1 MDEIKEQEADDET
14 KSELQEEDRKI
25 NRRIDRSLV
34 VALVAVAISLIG
46 TLVSIYEARVLR
58 EQQDLLAEQKSASA
72 WPYLQAGPNTNY
84 QGDSV
89 ATIAFEIENKGIGPA
104 ILADFHYLF
113 NGNEFKLNDIAD
125 GVRKEVDSFMIV
137 SKVQNSFIDS
147 TVIQPGETVT
157 VFTIRL
163 VPKLE
168 KDHIWVASEIADRL
182 SVEGCYCS
190 VYGDCW
196 YRGSALAPQKR
207 SDCVSYLSY

>member
-1 MDEIKEQEADDET
+1 MENENPPEINAEAVD
-14 KSELQEEDRKI
+14 SLQEEDRKI

-84 QGDSV
+84 TGDSV
-89 ATIAFEIENKGIGPA
+89 ATIAYEVENKGIGPA
-104 ILADFHYLF
+104 ILGDFKYLF
-113 NGNEFKLNDIAD
+113 NGQEYNLNDIHA
-125 GVRKEVDSFMIV
+125 GVSEEVDSFLIV
-137 SKVQNSFIDS
+137 GRIQNSAIDS
-147 TVIQPGETVT
+147 TVILPGETIT
-157 VFTIRL
+157 VFTLRVL
-163 VPKLE
+163 PKFNR
-168 KDHIWVASEIADRL
+168 DHIWIASEIADRL

-196 YRGSALAPQKR
+196 FRGSALAPQKR
-207 SDCVSYLSY
+207 SDCASYISY

>member
-1 MDEIKEQEADDET
+1 MDKIKEQEEDDET
-14 KSELQEEDRKI
+14 VSELQEEDRKI
-25 NRRIDRSLV
+25 NRRIDRSLI

-84 QGDSV
+84 AGDSV
-89 ATIAFEIENKGIGPA
+89 ATIAYEVENKGIGPA
-104 ILADFHYLF
+104 IMGDFKYLF
-113 NGNEFKLNDIAD
+113 NGKEYTLNNIHT
-125 GVRKEVDSFMIV
+125 GIIGEVDSFLIV
-137 SKVQNSFIDS
+137 GRVQNSAIDS

-157 VFTIRL
+157 VFTLRILPRL
-163 VPKLE
+163 NRE
-168 KDHIWVASEIADRL
+168 HIWIAGQIADRL

-196 YRGSALAPQKR
+196 FRGSALAPQKR
-207 SDCVSYLSY
+207 SDCVSYISY